1 MTKIVQCVPNISEG
15 ADLEKINRIIAP
27 LKDKPGFKLI
37 SFEPD
42 KDYNRTVITLL
53 GDPNSM
59 IEPLIEFY
67 IKAKEEIDMNN
78 HKGAHP
84 RMGAVDVCPFIPIAN
99 IKMDECIEF
108 ANKLGEEVSKKANI
122 PVFLYAEAA
131 KNDDRILLPNIR
143 KGEYEG
149 MKEKIKEE
157 KWHPDFGEAE
167 IKTFGATAIGARM
180 PLIAYN
186 IDLDTKDEKQANLIA
201 RRIRGSSGGFKYVQ
215 AGPAFLE
222 QKNHMQVTMN
232 ILDYE
237 KNDVYRIFETV
248 KMEAK
253 RYQVDVISSEVV
265 GLIPKQTLLRSIR
278 YYLEVES
285 LEYNKDMS
293 LDEVTRLAI
302 KYLKLRDFDTNK
314 IIEAYL

>member
-15 ADLEKINRIIAP
+15 IDLDKIERIVAP
-27 LKDKPGFKLI
+27 LKDRPGFKLV
-37 SFEPD
+37 SYEPD

-53 GDPNSM
+53 GDPSSM

-67 IKAKEEIDMNN
+67 GVAQKEIDMNT

-84 RMGAVDVCPFIPIAN
+84 RMGAVDVCPFIPISN
-99 IKMDECIEF
+99 IKMDECVQF
-108 ANKLGEEVSKKANI
+108 AEELGEKVSEKLNI

-131 KNDDRILLPNIR
+131 KKKDRVLLPNIR

-149 MKEKIKEE
+149 MKYKIKEE
-157 KWHPDFGEAE
+157 QWHPDFGKPE
-167 IKTFGATAIGARM
+167 INTFGAAAIGARM

-186 IDLDTKDEKQANLIA
+186 IDLDTNEERHARLIA
-201 RRIRGSSGGFKYVQ
+201 RRIRGSSGGYKYVQ
-215 AGPAFLE
+215 AGPALLE
-222 QKNHMQVTMN
+222 ERGHMQVTMN

-248 KMEAK
+248 RMEAK
-253 RYQVDVISSEVV
+253 RYQVEILSSEVV

-278 YYLEVES
+278 YYLEVDG

-293 LDEVTRLAI
+293 LDELTRLSI
-302 KYLKLRDFDTNK
+302 KYLKLRDFDKAK
-314 IIEAYL
+314 IIEANI